1 MIERLLL
8 NLPFSRTQFGSS
20 KCVCGREVSDCGIAQ
35 VIDKLPPNSWVALT
49 PDRKLVAGVGAT
61 EEEAA
66 QNAELDYGLQNP
78 ILIKVPEPSRD
89 SVAER

>member
-1 MIERLLL
+1 LRPI
-8 NLPFSRTQFGSS
+8 PKKFS
-20 KCVCGREVSDCGIAQ
+20 E

-78 ILIKVPEPSRD
+78 ILVKVPEPRKGNS
-89 SVAER
+89 